1 MTRLFLCAFGHA
13 TNACGQG
20 KSAFGPHDFF
30 SGRPN
35 FCTAFTCGR
44 LISNCPGQ
52 PWRPRT
58 PHHMALSQSIGNA
71 AAQPLNE
78 PRAQR
83 NNVIPF
89 PTARVRLQVIL
100 PHRSCELPGTQLR
113 VLLHSPLG
121 VYVVATEAMRQE
133 IRVQLDIAFDDLDFT
148 LHTLISTLPAAM
160 IGPLKRRSAV
170 AKAR

>member
-1 MTRLFLCAFGHA
+1 MTRLFLCTFERA
-13 TNACGQG
+13 TNACWQDG
-20 KSAFGPHDFF
+20 SAIAQYDFF
-30 SGRPN
+30 SGCLN
-35 FCTAFTCGR
+35 FCTAFTCRR
-44 LISNCPGQ
+44 LISNCPDQ

-78 PRAQR
+78 PRVQR

-89 PTARVRLQVIL
+89 PAARVRLQVTL